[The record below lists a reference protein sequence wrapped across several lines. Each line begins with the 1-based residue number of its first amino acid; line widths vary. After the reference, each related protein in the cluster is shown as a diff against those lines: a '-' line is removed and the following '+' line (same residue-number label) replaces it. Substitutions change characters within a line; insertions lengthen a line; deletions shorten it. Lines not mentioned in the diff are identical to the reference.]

1 MAQARERGLDVAF
14 DMHTRL
20 FGFTYLATVLPAWA
34 ADPAGPG
41 LAAALRDPDA
51 RARMKRHRSILSE
64 GGDWGRVVLLE
75 NPVRPEH
82 AGRDLAS
89 LAAERGQ
96 EPLDVAYD
104 LLLETAGAPHAPMVM
119 IRCHTERQQREAF
132 ADPLCMPG
140 SDATTLAP
148 DGPLAGSVFHGAYG
162 WAAWFY
168 RFMVRE
174 TRLLSP
180 QEAVRR
186 LTSLPVRAARRP
198 RPGRAA
204 GGRPRRHRRLRRG
217 ALRRARRARRAQ
229 RARDRD
235 GARRGQRHGHAAG
248 RGPDGRARGGG
259 AAPVSDDLGAVHPLG
274 RERTVEQALAREL
287 RAAILAG
294 RLPPGTRLPYRELA
308 TKFEVSIT
316 PVRIALREL
325 AQEGLVLTRPH
336 EGARVAP
343 LSGAELEEIYAARSG
358 FEGWLAHQGAPR
370 LGDAALREMD
380 RCLATLER
388 AAAANDL
395 RAYLDAGWAHRGVCY
410 LAAGRPAMLARTEA
424 LYQRAA
430 RYNWLTLTGEGRLG
444 ESLSVARELHGA
456 CAARDGRRARALV
469 RAALDQTMEHLVDRF
484 ADLETEQHISVQP
497 AGQEVPID
505 AGIQ

>member
-1 MAQARERGLDVAF
+1 M
-14 DMHTRL
+14 T
-20 FGFTYLATVLPAWA
+20 
-34 ADPAGPG
+34 
-41 LAAALRDPDA
+41 
-51 RARMKRHRSILSE
+51 
-64 GGDWGRVVLLE
+64 
-75 NPVRPEH
+75 
-82 AGRDLAS
+82 
-89 LAAERGQ
+89 
-96 EPLDVAYD
+96 
-104 LLLETAGAPHAPMVM
+104 
-119 IRCHTERQQREAF
+119 
-132 ADPLCMPG
+132 
-140 SDATTLAP
+140 
-148 DGPLAGSVFHGAYG
+148 
-162 WAAWFY
+162 
-168 RFMVRE
+168 
-174 TRLLSP
+174 
-180 QEAVRR
+180 
-186 LTSLPVRAARRP
+186 
-198 RPGRAA
+198 
-204 GGRPRRHRRLRRG
+204 
-217 ALRRARRARRAQ
+217 
-229 RARDRD
+229 
-235 GARRGQRHGHAAG
+235 
-248 RGPDGRARGGG
+248 
-259 AAPVSDDLGAVHPLG
+259 DDLGAVHPLG

-444 ESLSVARELHGA
+444 ESLGVARELHGA

-484 ADLETEQHISVQP
+484 ADLETESAHQCPTSRPGGTDRCWYPVNDAAVGAP
-497 AGQEVPID
+497 ARRLRA
-505 AGIQ
+505 AGARGAGGLRGGRRGGGGRRVRRAGSRRRSRCASASCCPTSPTR